1 MKKKNK
7 NIIIIRRAIFLS
19 FDLMAATDNIIR
31 KILNNLENV
40 LSLSLSHQLERGEEA
55 CSGVTWGKIG
65 QLSTAVRRS
74 CLKGNPARSQVV

>member
-1 MKKKNK
+1 
-7 NIIIIRRAIFLS
+7 
-19 FDLMAATDNIIR
+19 MAATDNIIR

-40 LSLSLSHQLERGEEA
+40 LSLSLINWRGERGEEA

>member
-1 MKKKNK
+1 
-7 NIIIIRRAIFLS
+7 
-19 FDLMAATDNIIR
+19 MAATDNIIR

-40 LSLSLSHQLERGEEA
+40 LSLSLSHQLERG

>member
-1 MKKKNK
+1 M
-7 NIIIIRRAIFLS
+7 NIIIIKRAIFLS

-31 KILNNLENV
+31 KILNNLENF
-40 LSLSLSHQLERGEEA
+40 LSLSHQLERGGEA

-74 CLKGNPARSQVV
+74 CLKGNPARSLVV